1 MAIWSSHLDLDE
13 ATCPVYVPKNKP
25 FRVNECKSNRAE
37 DIICNFHQAFC
48 ASCRDACGKET
59 AIGAIYYE
67 PYWDSEIG
75 GLVKDKVFPSLKIN
89 HSYSKGTSI
98 ENSTVIVG
106 PRSMAGA
113 ESLFKV
119 LQKADK
125 QPPPDQKQCTTRF
138 IHNLKQDKKA
148 LQQQNDALEGA
159 LAKTEEQEEE
169 TRRLLAEKQNEN
181 RVIMEEVEAMKQ
193 QIQEAARQKE
203 ALVADLDGMKVQME
217 KSQAENTQLLNE
229 KTAMEYQVKKL
240 QDCRDRV
247 ADEKE
252 RIDQEREEL
261 HAKLQ
266 QEQEQLAEAKKN
278 LVAEQHRIEELRAET
293 KRLEKSQ
300 KEIAAKAAGG
310 DHMVWTWQNGN
321 EWERMNPEVC
331 HQLDTHY
338 ETFQTDLAR
347 KSSGKNT
354 SSRKSEHCQL
364 RIGNFSYEFDFVGM
378 TQTNLHTN
386 KVRRIQV
393 RVDRPQHWT
402 RDLLEPGS
410 RTKTDLPA
418 VKIPLNVKRQTLE
431 SLASTLF
438 GTHCGSTCPFMG
450 IGIDKVR
457 VGRQLQLKN
466 AAATLKAFQVE
477 NYPLFQKYQQ
487 ARRTLHRE
495 HKRLGIKP
503 PLVSPAIPAAVEDC
517 VKQLLGSHQMELERD
532 LNEMYLF
539 HGTGAEG
546 LKHILQNGF
555 DFREA
560 KAGGLYGQ
568 GTYFAS
574 NVCKSMQYTG
584 NGNCRRPPERR
595 SYIIVARVLIGDAHY
610 TEKTCCERKLPP
622 KRTNIASQEPFD
634 SIIANPGPKNN
645 GSFSAHQQ
653 AHQEFVIFDKAHA
666 YPEFVIEYDYS
677 HL

>member
-1 MAIWSSHLDLDE
+1 MAE
-13 ATCPVYVPKNKP
+13 
-25 FRVNECKSNRAE
+25 
-37 DIICNFHQAFC
+37 
-48 ASCRDACGKET
+48 
-59 AIGAIYYE
+59 
-67 PYWDSEIG
+67 
-75 GLVKDKVFPSLKIN
+75 
-89 HSYSKGTSI
+89 
-98 ENSTVIVG
+98 
-106 PRSMAGA
+106 A

-125 QPPPDQKQCTTRF
+125 QPPPEQKQCTTRF
-138 IHNLKQDKKA
+138 IHNLKQDRKA
-148 LQQQNDALEGA
+148 LQQQKDALEGA

-169 TRRLLAEKQNEN
+169 TRLLLAEKQNQN
-181 RVIMEEVEAMKQ
+181 RVIIQKVGAMKQ

-217 KSQAENTQLLNE
+217 KAQAENRQLLNE

-240 QDCRDRV
+240 QDCRDHI

-266 QEQEQLAEAKKN
+266 QEKEQLAEAEKN
-278 LVAEQHRIEELRAET
+278 LVAEQQRIEELRAET

-310 DHMVWTWQNGN
+310 DHTIWTWQNGN
-321 EWERMNPEVC
+321 EWELMNPEVC
-331 HQLDTHY
+331 HQLDTYY
-338 ETFQTDLAR
+338 ETFQTELQLAR
-347 KSSGKNT
+347 KSSGNDT
-354 SSRKSEHCQL
+354 SSRKTEHCHL
-364 RIGNFSYEFDFVGM
+364 RIGKFSYEFDFVGM
-378 TQTNLHTN
+378 TQINLHTN

-410 RTKTDLPA
+410 RTKTDLA
-418 VKIPLNVKRQTLE
+418 TVKIPLNVKRKMLE
-431 SLASTLF
+431 SLVNTLC
-438 GTHCGSTCPFMG
+438 GTHCGSSCPFMG
-450 IGIDKVR
+450 LEDAGTGR
-457 VGRQLQLKN
+457 VTHLQLKN
-466 AAATLKAFQVE
+466 AAASLTAFQVE

-503 PLVSPAIPAAVEDC
+503 PLVLSAVPAAVEDC
-517 VKQLLGSHQMELERD
+517 VKQLLGRHQMELERD

-560 KAGGLYGQ
+560 KENGLYGQ

-584 NGNCRRPPERR
+584 NGNCRRPPEQRC
-595 SYIIVARVLIGDAHY
+595 YIVIARVLIGDAHY
-610 TEKTCCERKLPP
+610 TKETCSERKLPP

-634 SIIANPGPKNN
+634 SIIANPGPKKN
-645 GSFSAHQQ
+645 GGFLAHQQ

-666 YPEFVIEYDYS
+666 YPEFVIEYDS
-677 HL
+677 E